1 MKKSLLLVL
10 LLFVVVGAVLLVVNK
25 GPSTANKVSLTPV
38 PKMTDSPPVQPLKF
52 HSEKPAEKTVTSE
65 KNIPTPAEPAQAQP
79 LESAQEPAQPK
90 PDKPTDKQFLLCEH
104 IISSVTQYGFT
115 GEIRL
120 INKGNHPVN
129 GWSVTWEYPDG
140 SAIIDADDVALSG
153 NNPYTGEYLSWNA
166 EIAPGQ
172 TVTFKFSGVKGG
184 ENAPLGVKVTG
195 ESCMN

>member
-10 LLFVVVGAVLLVVNK
+10 LLFLVAGTVLLVVNR
-25 GPSTANKVSLTPV
+25 GPSTANKISPTPV
-38 PKMTDSPPVQPLKF
+38 PKVTESPPVQPPKLQL
-52 HSEKPAEKTVTSE
+52 EKPVEKTATSQTS
-65 KNIPTPAEPAQAQP
+65 IPSPAPSAQTQP
-79 LESAQEPAQPK
+79 VAPAQEPAQPK